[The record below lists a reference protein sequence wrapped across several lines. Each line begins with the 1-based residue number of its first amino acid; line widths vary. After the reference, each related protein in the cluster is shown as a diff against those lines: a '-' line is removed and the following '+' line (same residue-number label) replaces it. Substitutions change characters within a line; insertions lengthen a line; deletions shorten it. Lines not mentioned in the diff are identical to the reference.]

1 MNHFG
6 KLKVTYMNNQLF
18 WWVWHF

>member
-1 MNHFG
+1 MNHFR